1 LSYFPQSIIDFI
13 LFVERSALRYKKH
26 HLIMMPNLLFLHGS
40 NLVNKQLAGNRFI
53 VAVTSLDLLK
63 GGSHKG

>member
-1 LSYFPQSIIDFI
+1 
-13 LFVERSALRYKKH
+13 
-26 HLIMMPNLLFLHGS
+26 MMPNLLFLHGS